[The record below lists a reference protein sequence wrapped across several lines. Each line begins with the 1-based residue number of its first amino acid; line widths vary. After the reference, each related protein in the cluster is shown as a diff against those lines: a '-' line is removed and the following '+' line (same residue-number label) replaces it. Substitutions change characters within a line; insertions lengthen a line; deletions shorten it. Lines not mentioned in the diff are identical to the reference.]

1 MRRMQTDRQSYC
13 SRLSLL
19 VIQWCYKQATTWLFE
34 SQANIYHQPFKGS
47 ELLRDWTLV
56 NNCTKGVEVAYID
69 YARAFDTVSHAKL
82 FHKLTAYIW
91 YHWNRG
97 TLLDWIKNLLS
108 ERTQQT
114 RIDNSVSC
122 STAQTSGVIKGS
134 VLGPLSFIL

>member
-69 YARAFDTVSHAKL
+69 Y
-82 FHKLTAYIW
+82 Y
-91 YHWNRG
+91 YY
-97 TLLDWIKNLLS
+97 
-108 ERTQQT
+108 
-114 RIDNSVSC
+114 
-122 STAQTSGVIKGS
+122 
-134 VLGPLSFIL
+134 